1 MKLEPLE
8 LEGFLNLL
16 KPPGMTSHDVVAKAR
31 RLLKEKRIGHLGTLD
46 PDAAGVLPI
55 AVGQATRLVELVGG
69 VNKAYR
75 AQLRLGAT
83 TDSQDASGR
92 IVDIR
97 AVPRVSLDEWEKT
110 LQMFRGEI
118 WQIPPMVSAVSVGG
132 KRLYEY
138 ARQGIEVER
147 SARPVSISRIGI
159 VNYDPARPEEI
170 ILDVECSAGTYIRTL
185 CHDIGQRLGCGAH
198 MGWLIR
204 TRSGRFS
211 LRESVAMETLAEG
224 LPREHLVSP
233 YEALAHL
240 PALEIGENRLSALSQ
255 GLAQYLRGDGWSE
268 GQWIRM
274 HRQQKLLAVGQAFQK
289 DGQWL
294 CQPRKVFNR
303 LETRS
308 K

>member
-1 MKLEPLE
+1 MEPLE

-55 AVGQATRLVELVGG
+55 AIGQATRLIELVAG
-69 VNKAYR
+69 VDKAYR
-75 AQLRLGAT
+75 TQLRLGAV

-92 IVDIR
+92 IVKTG
-97 AVPRVSLDEWEKT
+97 AVPALSRDDWEET
-110 LQMFRGEI
+110 LRPFRG
-118 WQIPPMVSAVSVGG
+118 QILQTPPMVSAVSVGG

-147 SARPVSISRIGI
+147 SARPVSISRIEI
-159 VNYDPARPEEI
+159 VHYDPATPEEI
-170 ILDVECSAGTYIRTL
+170 VIDVECSAGTYIRTL
-185 CHDIGQRLGCGAH
+185 CHDIGQRLGCGGH

-204 TRSGRFS
+204 TRSGLFS
-211 LRESVAMETLAEG
+211 LRDSLTLESLAEG
-224 LPREHLVSP
+224 PPKEQIVTP
-233 YEALAHL
+233 FEALAHL
-240 PALEIGENRLSALSQ
+240 PALEIGENRLAALSR
-255 GLAQYLRGDGWSE
+255 GLAQYLQGDGWSE

-274 HRQQKLLAVGQAFQK
+274 HRRQKLLAVGQAIRK
-289 DGQWL
+289 DEQWL
-294 CQPRKVFNR
+294 CQPRKVFTR